1 MAMMTM
7 TYALA
12 ALAVVALAQTVVTWQ
27 LARRVRAA
35 APLDRRL
42 AHFAEA
48 LALLTDTTETGLANL
63 ATELEQSTR
72 RRGTRASV
80 GGAPRSSARSTA
92 PKATSRRI
100 VTATRCGKPIA
111 EIAAAEG
118 LSESEVMLHLGMSVD
133 PDAKGSRDERDRMA
147 QGQESTPWPAASTSL

>member
-1 MAMMTM
+1 MVIMAYT
-7 TYALA
+7 LA
-12 ALAVVALAQTVVTWQ
+12 ALTVVAVAQMVVTWH
-27 LARRVRAA
+27 LAQRIRAA

-63 ATELEQSTR
+63 TTELEQAGR
-72 RRGTRASV
+72 RRGARPAA
-80 GGAPRSSARSTA
+80 GGSTPRSNARSTT
-92 PKATSRRI
+92 PRATARRI

-118 LSESEVMLHLGMSVD
+118 MSESEVMLHLGMSVD
-133 PDAKGSRDERDRMA
+133 PDAKGSRDD
-147 QGQESTPWPAASTSL
+147 SLRI

>member
-1 MAMMTM
+1 MAMVAM

-12 ALAVVALAQTVVTWQ
+12 ALALVALAQTVVIWQ

-63 ATELEQSTR
+63 ATELEQSAR
-72 RRGTRASV
+72 RRGARPAAS
-80 GGAPRSSARSTA
+80 GAAPRSSARSTA

-118 LSESEVMLHLGMSVD
+118 MSESEVMLHLGMSVD
-133 PDAKGSRDERDRMA
+133 PDAKGSRDDSR
-147 QGQESTPWPAASTSL
+147 SL

>member
-1 MAMMTM
+1 MVMMAYT
-7 TYALA
+7 LA
-12 ALAVVALAQTVVTWQ
+12 ALTVVALAQIVVTWH
-27 LARRVRAA
+27 LAQRIRAA

-63 ATELEQSTR
+63 ANELEQAGR
-72 RRGTRASV
+72 RRGARPAA
-80 GGAPRSSARSTA
+80 GAAPRSNARSTT
-92 PKATSRRI
+92 PRATARRI

-118 LSESEVMLHLGMSVD
+118 MSESEVMLHLGMSVD
-133 PDAKGSRDERDRMA
+133 PDAKGSRDD
-147 QGQESTPWPAASTSL
+147 SLRI